1 MPNKDEAMHQ
11 IFNNEANTFDTVQLN
26 KNLVVF
32 SALKEF
38 YHTVKSQGFAIRYV
52 VDGTEHYRLNGCD
65 YPVGA
70 GQYLLSNAE
79 SEGFVAVES
88 AKKVN
93 GICLN
98 ITPELLADVAATMR
112 RPDTPYA
119 DMDLGLFFSSN
130 LFFENIYDIH
140 QTHLGKCLFDINTSL
155 QKEPLHQ
162 KELNIEFF
170 YLMCEKII
178 ADQAPVFKQLQTIP
192 SIKAATKKDLLRRI
206 LKAKGFIDS
215 GFIAPLTIE
224 TVAKEVCLSEYH
236 FFRLFKSVL
245 GLSPHQYIL
254 KKRLEY
260 AQNILKFDKNAV
272 SFAAYESGFADI
284 HAFSKAF
291 KKHFGYAPSAL
302 LKEYP
307 PQYLQ

>member
-1 MPNKDEAMHQ
+1 MHQ
-11 IFNNEANTFDTVQLN
+11 LLNNEDNIFDTVQLN

-52 VDGTEHYRLNGCD
+52 VDGTEHYHLNGHD
-65 YPVGA
+65 YPVRA
-70 GQYLLSNAE
+70 GQYLLSNAT
-79 SEGFVAVES
+79 SEGHIEVEGS
-88 AKKVN
+88 KRVN

-98 ITPELLADVAATMR
+98 IMPELLADVAATIR
-112 RPDTPYA
+112 RPDTAYV

-130 LFFENIYDIH
+130 LFLENIYDIH

-162 KELNIEFF
+162 KDLNIEFF
-170 YLMCEKII
+170 YLICEKII
-178 ADQAPVFKQLQTIP
+178 ADQTPVFKQLQTIP
-192 SIKAATKKDLLRRI
+192 SIKVATKKDLLRRI
-206 LKAKGFIDS
+206 LKAKDYIDGVFIE
-215 GFIAPLTIE
+215 PLTIE
-224 TVAKEVCLSEYH
+224 RVAKEVCLSEYH
-236 FFRLFKSVL
+236 FFRLFKSVW

-260 AQNILKFDKNAV
+260 AQNILKHDKNAV
-272 SFAAYESGFADI
+272 SFAAYESGFVDI

-302 LKEYP
+302 LSRKGF
-307 PQYLQ
+307 